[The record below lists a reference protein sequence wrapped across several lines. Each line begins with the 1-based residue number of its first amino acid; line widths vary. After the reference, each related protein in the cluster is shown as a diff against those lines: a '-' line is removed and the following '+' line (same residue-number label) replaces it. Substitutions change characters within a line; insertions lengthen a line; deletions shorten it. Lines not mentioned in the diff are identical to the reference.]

1 MHAASDPGVSLW
13 TLVMAMTDVD
23 SPSPEVSQL
32 MPQLRT

>member
-23 SPSPEVSQL
+23 SPSLVVSQL
-32 MPQLRT
+32 KPQVIT